1 MKEAI
6 QNIEE
11 YGVIAYDFVDS
22 NTKFEYDIEELVEE
36 AEIPTIKENE
46 SICSRCD
53 KITNDE
59 MKFDDSGDPY
69 CEECFEEIQDKL
81 CDIPTFRQEDTLLE
95 LLEEAREK
103 HLERKRNE
111 G

>member
-22 NTKFEYDIEELVEE
+22 NTEFEYDIEELVEE
-36 AEIPTIKENE
+36 AEIP
-46 SICSRCD
+46 
-53 KITNDE
+53 E

-95 LLEEAREK
+95 EAREK
-103 HLERKRNE
+103 HLEKKQK
-111 G
+111 GKGT